1 MQVYDL
7 RKKAKIQTLDK
18 HVNAVSSLA
27 FSPCGNYVRSPSSL
41 RHLRFLLH
49 IPSILLAW
57 DRIDRVS
64 PGVAWESGD
73 DYVFRFISDSLSQ
86 GSMNDANS
94 SPVLSF
100 PHLLTPLPSSLPASA
115 SHPPSS
121 SPTASSSTSCSSSS
135 SYHHH
140 HHHHHHHL
148 LLLLFWLSFWLV
160 SYMALVPAKP
170 DLFFALCC
178 VYIQL
183 ASAGRDQVVHV
194 WNVKVRACAAQT

>member
-1 MQVYDL
+1 MQLHTHTAGQDSRVQVYDL

-94 SPVLSF
+94 SPVLSLPF
-100 PHLLTPLPSSLPASA
+100 HCFHTQLFLVHAVHPLFCSL
-115 SHPPSS
+115 S
-121 SPTASSSTSCSSSS
+121 SPSMSMLSLLACFVVAEERVVVFLALPHHRCPRFGRRGRSTRAPGRHS
-135 SYHHH
+135 
-140 HHHHHHHL
+140 
-148 LLLLFWLSFWLV
+148 
-160 SYMALVPAKP
+160 
-170 DLFFALCC
+170 
-178 VYIQL
+178 
-183 ASAGRDQVVHV
+183 GRDGALSPQYSVS
-194 WNVKVRACAAQT
+194 

>member
-1 MQVYDL
+1 MQLHTHTAGQDSRVQVYDL

-64 PGVAWESGD
+64 PGVAWGSGD

-100 PHLLTPLPSSLPASA
+100 PHLLTPPPFLLQLLILRRRRQRRRRLHPVLLHRRTTTTTTTIFFFFFSGSL
-115 SHPPSS
+115 SH
-121 SPTASSSTSCSSSS
+121 
-135 SYHHH
+135 
-140 HHHHHHHL
+140 
-148 LLLLFWLSFWLV
+148 
-160 SYMALVPAKP
+160 
-170 DLFFALCC
+170 
-178 VYIQL
+178 
-183 ASAGRDQVVHV
+183 
-194 WNVKVRACAAQT
+194 